1 MTDSVVPALT
11 EILASFFKRLA
22 SMESIIRIVTSQARL
37 GALFTFRGE
46 PQKKVL
52 LDLTSTPARVLLDEE
67 AKGGHILVTVDGK
80 IMHEILLDRMKPGLA
95 LGRRELLLRGCVMD
109 FAKLIPLFDFGPVLY
124 REHLSDI
131 GYDGYA
137 RRKAFDLPKEKPMSG
152 QVFKGDPIPLVELSG
167 FEKIFFKTVN
177 GIAFGVG
184 YLVGLLR
191 YRLFEKMSL
200 FEVLSAMSRGLDAA
214 SPKGLGQGE
223 PRSAGSHESR

>member
-1 MTDSVVPALT
+1 MTDSVMPAST
-11 EILASFFKRLA
+11 EILASFFKRLG

-37 GALFTFRGE
+37 GALFTFRGS

-52 LDLTSTPARVLLDEE
+52 LDLASDPARVLIDEE
-67 AKGGHILVTVDGK
+67 AKGGHIFITVEGR
-80 IMHEILLDRMKPGLA
+80 IMHEILLDRMKAGLA

-109 FAKLIPLFDFGPVLY
+109 FAKFIPLFDFGPVLY
-124 REHLSDI
+124 REHLADI

-137 RRKAFDLPKEKPMSG
+137 RRKVLDLPKEKTMSG
-152 QVFKGDPIPLVELSG
+152 QVFTGDPIPLVELSG
-167 FEKIFFKTVN
+167 FEKVFFKIVN

-191 YRLFEKMSL
+191 YRLLKKMSL

-214 SPKGLGQGE
+214 SPKGLGEGE
-223 PRSAGSHESR
+223 RRNEGHHGKG